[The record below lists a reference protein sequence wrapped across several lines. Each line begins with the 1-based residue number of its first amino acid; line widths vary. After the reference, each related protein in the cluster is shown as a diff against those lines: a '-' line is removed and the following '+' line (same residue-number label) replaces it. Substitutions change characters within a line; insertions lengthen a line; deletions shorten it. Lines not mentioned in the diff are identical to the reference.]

1 MINKIKVYIA
11 SPYSVGDQSQ
21 NVRRQ
26 MDCFN
31 ELRNKGLIPFIPL
44 LTHFQ
49 HMVHPQSYESWM
61 TWDFVWIEACDCL
74 LRLDGESLGADREVE
89 HAKLNNIPVF
99 YSMVQLLAHY
109 KIYQDD
115 YY

>member
-1 MINKIKVYIA
+1 MVNKIKVYIA
-11 SPYSVGDQSQ
+11 SPYTVGDQSK

-31 ELRNKGLIPFIPL
+31 ELRNKGFIPFIPL

-61 TWDFVWIEACDCL
+61 VWDFAWIESCNCV
-74 LRLDGESLGADREVE
+74 LRLNGESPGADREVE
-89 HAKLNNIPVF
+89 YAKLHNIPVF
-99 YSMVQLLAHY
+99 YSTIELFIHY
-109 KIYQDD
+109 QIFQDD
-115 YY
+115 YN